1 MKRLIIIPV
10 LAILAGCGTVGETFP
25 MPSTMKC
32 LHYAE
37 IDRRLNEVLDE
48 EFPNTSLNRTA
59 EVYQSQ
65 RNECMW
71 AKAQAK
77 KD

>member
-10 LAILAGCGTVGETFP
+10 LVVLAGCGTLSRDDMGT
-25 MPSTMKC
+25 TAGC
-32 LHYAE
+32 LHDAE
-37 IDRRLNEVLDE
+37 TVRELNEYMDKK
-48 EFPNTSLNRTA
+48 FPVTSLNRTA
-59 EVYQSQ
+59 EVYQSM

-71 AKAQAK
+71 AKAGGK